1 MVTVAR
7 RFNLTNRTFSA
18 SIPLTRQPPPTV
30 AKQTLIATSRANS
43 PKPTVAPNNHI
54 AGITS
59 RSALSPTDPQNG
71 RRPPSIGDNRRAIIS
86 TVSVVRE
93 LRKAG
98 PPYGIREDVMVA
110 EWFRGVREFDS
121 QRAKDTQ
128 QLRDAVKADSVS
140 GPQSLEVKN
149 GGRRYGIPGL
159 TIERMSQLLEAGA
172 IVFPSTFVSQ
182 MPSGRVGDLV
192 RRTLADPRAYAAMST
207 KDQFLVCAYLLSE
220 TRAAPTIIAA
230 NLAALAKQYVD
241 LGGDPR
247 VLADTP
253 EQFYILTQLGERG
266 EYTGGQ
272 RPSSN
277 KFENGV
283 NATNHAGY
291 NAILN
296 YPVIAAILRNEVP
309 PSFDG
314 FFVKPRET
322 IESH

>member
-7 RFNLTNRTFSA
+7 RFNLTNRTFPA
-18 SIPLTRQPPPTV
+18 SIPLTPQPPPTV

-71 RRPPSIGDNRRAIIS
+71 RPPPSIRDNSRAIES
-86 TVSVVRE
+86 TVKVKRE
-93 LRKAG
+93 LQRVG
-98 PPYGIREDVMVA
+98 PPYGISPAVMVVT
-110 EWFRGVREFDS
+110 WLSLSRDFGS

-128 QLRDAVKADSVS
+128 ELRDAVRRGSASAV
-140 GPQSLEVKN
+140 QSLEVEN
-149 GGRRYGIPGL
+149 GGRKYGMSGL
-159 TIERMSQLLEAGA
+159 TIERMNELLQGGA
-172 IVFPSTFVSQ
+172 IVFPSTFMSQ
-182 MPSGRVGDLV
+182 IPSGRVGDLV
-192 RRTLADPRAYAAMST
+192 RSALADPRSYAAMST
-207 KDQFLVCAYLLSE
+207 GDRFLVCAYVLSE

-247 VLADTP
+247 VLSDASIQYLVLP
-253 EQFYILTQLGERG
+253 QLYDRG
-266 EYTGGQ
+266 PYVNGS

-277 KFENGV
+277 PVEDGV
-283 NATNHAGY
+283 TPTNYAGY
-291 NAILN
+291 NAIRN

-322 IESH
+322 IESR